1 VKSVSESLS
10 CLSVLFVVKISLR
23 PSAPSAL
30 KKIIRENPCPNLK
43 PRTENR
49 APLFSFPCLV
59 KEAKKSLPYLAK
71 RVTFSPYKI
80 FVK

>member
-1 VKSVSESLS
+1 MKSVSESLS

-23 PSAPSAL
+23 PSAL